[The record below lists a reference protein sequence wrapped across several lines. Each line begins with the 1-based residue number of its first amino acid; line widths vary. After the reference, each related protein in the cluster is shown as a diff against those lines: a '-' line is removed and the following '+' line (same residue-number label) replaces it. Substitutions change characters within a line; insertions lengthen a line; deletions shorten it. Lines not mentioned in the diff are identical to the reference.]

1 MPLSVAA
8 VTGVTLTRKI
18 FNLDLRYYDTNLSK
32 EDCFVFTGRRSQ
44 RDAKSKSQLPGPSRS
59 PEAREARDRGFHVG
73 RLASGWG
80 GGSGISI
87 QQGSPW
93 PLPASAARLQ
103 VHERLPLASRR
114 SEASHAYLPTPRA
127 ARGARCPPRDQRLQ
141 PPSMFAICGPD

>member
-1 MPLSVAA
+1 MADRQRWLLLVRSQSASLVEFPLPAYLNWNA
-8 VTGVTLTRKI
+8 GVTLTRKI

-87 QQGSPW
+87 Q
-93 PLPASAARLQ
+93 
-103 VHERLPLASRR
+103 
-114 SEASHAYLPTPRA
+114 
-127 ARGARCPPRDQRLQ
+127 
-141 PPSMFAICGPD
+141 